1 MYLIYR
7 VTQFL
12 SVCLFVCLSV
22 CLFVCLSLYLLI
34 CVCSFVLLCPVY
46 PKFRL
51 CVHLLDHLTVNSTGR
66 LVCYLNWVTR
76 KCSFFVLFFCFFVL
90 FCFIFFKSTLDF
102 DSKGNFFFFFFCA
115 GEPSL
120 WGVDKYQPRAV
131 KQIIGQQGD
140 KSNMRKLMNWLR
152 DWEKNTK
159 KPASKCEMLFPSN
172 TCTNFSSGKYANG
185 SGKLLEKA
193 DERVWV
199 VIR

>member
-1 MYLIYR
+1 M
-7 VTQFL
+7 
-12 SVCLFVCLSV
+12 
-22 CLFVCLSLYLLI
+22 
-34 CVCSFVLLCPVY
+34 
-46 PKFRL
+46 
-51 CVHLLDHLTVNSTGR
+51 
-66 LVCYLNWVTR
+66 
-76 KCSFFVLFFCFFVL
+76 
-90 FCFIFFKSTLDF
+90 
-102 DSKGNFFFFFFCA
+102 
-115 GEPSL
+115 L
-120 WGVDKYQPRAV
+120 WVDKYRPRAV

-199 VIR
+199 LIR